1 MKLYRNFLDKYFKIF
16 FAIIII
22 LTIFKGIIPILI
34 NTSEYNSYIYNSI
47 NLFNIFFLGLFCIL
61 NLNYRDLKNNKL
73 IVLNFIL
80 SFLWL
85 IVTFTVNFNLINSV
99 FFITHAFFIVYLI
112 FLEKNKFTY
121 KEIYILF
128 IIITFF
134 YSIYYI
140 YEFYLLNG
148 LNLFIP
154 DIQIEREI
162 NLILDNKILDNKIL
176 DYNIH
181 IGDDVRTRRF
191 YSCNGLCY
199 AEYLGKLVNDTIVTH
214 THTMGH
220 LGMHSMKRPIGLI
233 DLFPHASAYLFSV
246 LNLFWLGSLFQT
258 KSINKKFEF
267 FLFFLTLICLIASS
281 VSSIIVYYI
290 FVLFIFSVYLLFKGN
305 KKYSLYIFA
314 FIIVWIV
321 LSYILYVYFNFNPGY
336 AWIKRLYFENR
347 GWRIF
352 INGFEHIEN
361 TKELILPGLFGFA
374 QTLELS
380 KIYNTEFAFL
390 KLFFEKGI
398 FAFSVLM
405 LIFIRPLYK
414 YFKNKNILS
423 ISSVF
428 LPSLMFFGG
437 LLHYG
442 LSFKIE
448 LILLNLLFF
457 SYIRNK
463 NEE

>member
-1 MKLYRNFLDKYFKIF
+1 MKLYKNFLDKYFKIF
-16 FAIIII
+16 FALII
-22 LTIFKGIIPILI
+22 LLAIFKGIIPILI

-80 SFLWL
+80 SCLWL
-85 IVTFTVNFNLINSV
+85 IVAFKVNFNLMHLV
-99 FFITHAFFIVYLI
+99 FFITHAFFIIYLI

-140 YEFYLLNG
+140 YEFYLLNN
-148 LNLFIP
+148 LSLFIP
-154 DIQIEREI
+154 DIQKIRIEIERET
-162 NLILDNKILDNKIL
+162 NLIL

-181 IGDDVRTRRF
+181 LDGNVRIRSF
-191 YSCNGLCY
+191 YSFNGLRY
-199 AEYLGKLVNDTIVTH
+199 AEYLAKLVNDTIVTH

-220 LGMHSMKRPIGLI
+220 LMTNSIKRPIGLI
-233 DLFPHASAYLFSV
+233 DIFPHSSAYLFSI

>member
-1 MKLYRNFLDKYFKIF
+1 MNLYRNLLVKYFKIF
-16 FAIIII
+16 FFLIII
-22 LTIFKGIIPILI
+22 LTIFKGLIPIVI
-34 NTSEYNSYIYNSI
+34 NTSEYNNYIYNSI
-47 NLFNIFFLGLFCIL
+47 NLCNIFFLVFFCIL
-61 NLNYRDLKNNKL
+61 NLNYKDLKNNKL
-73 IVLNFIL
+73 IILNFIL
-80 SFLWL
+80 SCLWL
-85 IVTFTVNFNLINSV
+85 IVVFKVNFNLTYLV
-99 FFITHAFFIVYLI
+99 FFITHAFFIIYLI

-162 NLILDNKILDNKIL
+162 NLILDNKILD
-176 DYNIH
+176 YNIH

-220 LGMHSMKRPIGLI
+220 LGKHSMKRPIGLI

-267 FLFFLTLICLIASS
+267 FLFLLTFFCLIASS
-281 VSSIIVYYI
+281 VSSIIVSYISIILIFACYI
-290 FVLFIFSVYLLFKGN
+290 FLKKK
-305 KKYSLYIFA
+305 KKYSLNILIF
-314 FIIVWIV
+314 IVIWIS
-321 LSYILYVYFNFNPGY
+321 LSYSFYISFNFNPGY
-336 AWIKRLYFENR
+336 TWIKRLYFTSN
-347 GWRIF
+347 GWNIF
-352 INGFEHIEN
+352 TNGFDEIESF
-361 TKELILPGLFGFA
+361 KELILPSLFGFA
-374 QTLELS
+374 KTLELS
-380 KIYNTEFAFL
+380 KIYNTEFALL

-405 LIFIRPLYK
+405 LIFINPLYK
-414 YFKNKNILS
+414 CFKNKNILS

-442 LSFKIE
+442 VSFKSE
-448 LILLNLLFF
+448 LILLNLLLF
-457 SYIRNK
+457 SYIRNT
-463 NEE
+463 NE